1 MLNDQIE
8 RFVSAALALVG
19 HTVAKP
25 LTEEQRRELHAPL
38 PRDVIK
44 RLPGKPA
51 EYVSGHYVI
60 DRLNKVFGHDGWT
73 DTYDPPVVVP
83 SDRPLVHVRGSLTAG
98 GVTRWD
104 TGVGVA
110 ADSKVDSLETA
121 LKGAFTDCLKRNARK
136 LGDSFGLALYEKV
149 EGGRQRSGVGVS
161 TTALSMLEDI
171 AELPT
176 AEAVT
181 AWAHAN
187 AGYVKKLDDDEQDII
202 RGEVAARRRALN
214 TTTATPSA
222 PAPAPSP
229 APAPAPQQLP
239 PTAATPPTPLA
250 AFYTRIE
257 QIELPGE
264 AVAVWLKYR
273 ADMAPLPVA
282 EREAAWRALIAR
294 TEKVGRMTNA
304 GVWLKKAIH
313 EEDTRKGPPVGAQ
326 TTKRPDAPALATFR
340 SRAAA
345 APTFDALVAT
355 CLELGPAVT
364 AHLGEAWAIAQARAA
379 DLGANPD
386 HVVPA
391 VEAARSVSPEPAHW
405 RTVGLFLSGLA
416 VAADRAAVDA
426 VLAQHGAAVAKLP
439 EVLRARMRVEL
450 TAARSHVAPTDAAS
464 ALESELRAAGSI
476 PEAETAGDRAA
487 EAYRSG
493 RITADQLKHLAALQ
507 DSIVSAMERGP
518 EEQAA

>member
-1 MLNDQIE
+1 LNDQLE

-73 DTYDPPVVVP
+73 DTYEPPVVVQG
-83 SDRPLVHVRGSLTAG
+83 DRPLVHVRGSLTAG

-110 ADSKVDSLETA
+110 ADGKVDSLETA

-149 EGGRQRSGVGVS
+149 EGGRQRSGVGIS

-171 AELPT
+171 AELST

-181 AWAHAN
+181 AWSYAN
-187 AGYVKKLDDDEQDII
+187 AEWVKKLDDDERDII
-202 RGEVAARRRALN
+202 RGEVAARRRTLN
-214 TTTATPSA
+214 AAAAT
-222 PAPAPSP
+222 P
-229 APAPAPQQLP
+229 APAPAPTPAPQPLP
-239 PTAATPPTPLA
+239 PAASTSLA
-250 AFYTRIE
+250 AFYARLE

-264 AVAVWLKYR
+264 SVAVWMKYR
-273 ADMAPLPVA
+273 AELAPLPVA
-282 EREAAWRALIAR
+282 DREGAWKALCER
-294 TEKVGRMTNA
+294 TEVVGRMRNA

-313 EEDTRKGPPVGAQ
+313 EEDTRKGFPVGAQ
-326 TTKRPDAPALATFR
+326 TTKQPDAPALATFR
-340 SRAAA
+340 SRATT

-355 CLELGPAVT
+355 CVELGPSVS
-364 AHLGEAWAIAQARAA
+364 AHLSEAWAIARARAA

-386 HVVPA
+386 HLVPA
-391 VEAARSVSPEPAHW
+391 VEAARAVSPEPAHW
-405 RTVGLFLSGLA
+405 HTVGLFLSGLA
-416 VAADRAAVDA
+416 AAAHPAPRDA
-426 VLAQHGAAVAKLP
+426 VMRQHGAAVAKLP
-439 EVLRARMRVEL
+439 EVLRARMRAEL
-450 TAARSHVAPTDAAS
+450 TAARNHVLPTDQAA
-464 ALESELRAAGSI
+464 ALEAELRAAGNI
-476 PEAETAGDRAA
+476 PEAEAVGDRAA

-493 RITADQLKHLAALQ
+493 RITTDQIKRLAALQ
-507 DSIVSAMERGP
+507 DAIVSAMEREP
-518 EEQAA
+518 AEEAA

>member
-1 MLNDQIE
+1 MLNDQLE

-19 HTVAKP
+19 HAVAKP
-25 LTEEQRRELHAPL
+25 LTEEQRKELHAPL

-73 DTYDPPVVVP
+73 DTYEPPVVVP
-83 SDRPLVHVRGSLTAG
+83 GDRPLVHVRGSLTAG

-110 ADSKVDSLETA
+110 ADGKVDSLETA

-149 EGGRQRSGVGVS
+149 EGGRQRSGVGIS
-161 TTALSMLEDI
+161 TTALSMLEDV
-171 AELPT
+171 AELPS

-202 RGEVAARRRALN
+202 RGEIAARRRTLRGE
-214 TTTATPSA
+214 ATPAQAPASSA
-222 PAPAPSP
+222 APTPAPAPS
-229 APAPAPQQLP
+229 
-239 PTAATPPTPLA
+239 AAALTPGALA
-250 AFYTRIE
+250 EFYGRLME
-257 QIELPGE
+257 IELPGE
-264 AVAVWLKYR
+264 AVAVWMKYR
-273 ADMAPLPVA
+273 AELAPLPVA
-282 EREAAWRALIAR
+282 DREAAWRSLCKR
-294 TEKVGRMTNA
+294 TEEVGRMKNA
-304 GVWLKKAIH
+304 HVWLKKSVA
-313 EEDTRKGPPVGAQ
+313 EEDARKGPPVGAQ

-355 CLELGPAVT
+355 CLELGPSVT

-439 EVLRARMRVEL
+439 EVLRARMRAEL
-450 TAARSHVAPTDAAS
+450 TAARRNVVPTDQAA
-464 ALESELRAAGSI
+464 ALEAELRAAGTI
-476 PEAETAGDRAA
+476 PEAEAAGDRAA
-487 EAYRSG
+487 EAFRTG
-493 RITADQLKHLAALQ
+493 RITEVQLRHLAALQ
-507 DSIVSAMERGP
+507 DEVVTAMERGP